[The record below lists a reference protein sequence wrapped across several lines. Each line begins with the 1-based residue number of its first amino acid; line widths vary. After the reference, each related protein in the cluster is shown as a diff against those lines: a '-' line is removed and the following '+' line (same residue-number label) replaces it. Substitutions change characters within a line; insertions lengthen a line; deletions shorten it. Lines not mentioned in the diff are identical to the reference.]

1 VIVAYSD
8 PAKAELRK
16 IAEWIS
22 EENPRRA
29 DSFIDELIDA
39 CERIMMYPESNAVLG
54 TFLGHVVRR
63 KVFGNYLIFY
73 RVKQNQVEILHVL
86 HGAQDYS
93 DLF

>member
-1 VIVAYSD
+1 VIVIYSD

-16 IAEWIS
+16 ISEWIA

-29 DSFIDELIDA
+29 ESFIDELIEA
-39 CERIMMYPESNAVLG
+39 CERIAKYPESNAVLG
-54 TFLGHVVRR
+54 NFLGHIVHR

-73 RVKQNQVEILHVL
+73 RIKTNQIEILHVL

>member
-1 VIVAYSD
+1 MIVAYSD
-8 PAKAELRK
+8 AAKAELRK
-16 IAEWIS
+16 ISEWIS

-29 DSFIDELIDA
+29 DSFIEELIEA
-39 CERIMMYPESNAVLG
+39 CERITMYPESNAILG
-54 TFLGHVVRR
+54 TYLGHIVRR

-73 RVKQNQVEILHVL
+73 RVKAKQIEVLHVL